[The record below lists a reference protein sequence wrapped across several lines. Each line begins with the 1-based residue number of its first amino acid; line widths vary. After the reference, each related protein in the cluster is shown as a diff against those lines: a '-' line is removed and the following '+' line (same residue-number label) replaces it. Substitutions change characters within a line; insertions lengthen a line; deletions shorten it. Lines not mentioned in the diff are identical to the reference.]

1 MASMMPFLGAAAGN
15 AMQAYDQTNYRN
27 KMMDLQKSRL
37 DTSTK
42 LDERRMDLTEQELA
56 SRKDQAKRQ
65 ETMDFLKTFAT
76 MAEMSDDASLPALV
90 EQFNATAP
98 SVNPNL
104 SEMSGFRRKGKSQYE
119 FMTDADGKKWL
130 ANVGSG
136 GELDIKPL
144 TLPGGQQFT
153 EKVDPVKPIEVGADR
168 ALIKPGET
176 EPYYKGPQYGK
187 EKTGKPEKEWVF
199 NPKTRVK
206 REVTQPLADELVG
219 KHGWQRGAPTGSPS
233 GELGDSSVLENI
245 RELAQYD
252 QAKTATMW
260 SQYQK
265 RREEGMDRG
274 KALESVQN
282 EVVSE
287 QEVSR
292 MKELHGKF
300 PDAESIR
307 KAYKN
312 KTINPEDAQLLLQSF
327 HGDEYE

>member
-1 MASMMPFLGAAAGN
+1 MPSMMPFLGAAAGN

-27 KMMDLQKSRL
+27 KMMDLQEQRL
-37 DTSTK
+37 DQSGK
-42 LDERRMDLTEQELA
+42 LDERRMDLTEQQIA
-56 SRKDQAKRQ
+56 AHKDQAKKQ
-65 ETMDFLKTFAT
+65 ELKDVISTFT
-76 MAEMSDDASLPALV
+76 TINEMTSDADRPKLVDQWNSVIVPRFADQGIPTISSL
-90 EQFNATAP
+90 N
-98 SVNPNL
+98 
-104 SEMSGFRRKGKSQYE
+104 RKGKFQYDLK
-119 FMTDADGKKWL
+119 TGGDGKTW
-130 ANVGSG
+130 AVGIG
-136 GELDIKPL
+136 QNGELDIKPL

-153 EKVDPVKPIEVGADR
+153 EPVKKERPLIVPPGSAVVPIDGGEATFT
-168 ALIKPGET
+168 APAKPE
-176 EPYYKGPQYGK
+176 
-187 EKTGKPEKEWVF
+187 KPEKEWVF

-219 KHGWQRGAPTGSPS
+219 KHGWQRGAPTGSPP
-233 GELGDSSVLENI
+233 GELGDSAVLENI

-260 SQYQK
+260 SMYQK

-274 KALESVQN
+274 KALESIQN
-282 EVVSE
+282 EAVSE

-292 MKELHGKF
+292 LNELHGKF

-312 KTINPEDAQLLLQSF
+312 KTISPEDAQLLLQSF

>member
-15 AMQAYDQTNYRN
+15 AMQAYDQSNYRN
-27 KMMDLQKSRL
+27 KMMDLQEQRL
-37 DTSTK
+37 DQAGK
-42 LDERRMDLTEQELA
+42 LDERRMDLTEQQIA
-56 SRKDQAKRQ
+56 AHKDQAEKQ
-65 ETMDFLKTFAT
+65 ELKDVLGTFMT
-76 MAEMSDDASLPALV
+76 INEMTSDADRPKLVDQWNSVIVPRFSKYGIPTINSL
-90 EQFNATAP
+90 N
-98 SVNPNL
+98 
-104 SEMSGFRRKGKSQYE
+104 RKGKFQYNLK
-119 FMTDADGKKWL
+119 TGTDGKEYAIGISDQGDL
-130 ANVGSG
+130 SV
-136 GELDIKPL
+136 KPV
-144 TLPGGQQFT
+144 TLPGGAAFSEQ
-153 EKVDPVKPIEVGADR
+153 EKPISVRDNEMLLRPGSGEEV
-168 ALIKPGET
+168 
-176 EPYYKGPQYGK
+176 YKGPQYGK
-187 EKTGKPEKEWVF
+187 DKPEKPEKEWVF

-219 KHGWQRGAPTGSPS
+219 KHGWQRGSPTGSPP
-233 GELGDSSVLENI
+233 GELGDSAVLENI

-252 QAKTATMW
+252 QAKTAAMW

-282 EVVSE
+282 EMVSE

-292 MKELHGKF
+292 LSELHGKF

-312 KTINPEDAQLLLQSF
+312 KTISPEDAQLLLQSF